1 MIFPDR
7 SPSRSL
13 ARVWDA
19 VGRRLAVA
27 AGAST
32 ALVSLLFHNTLLTA
46 SLRGA
51 LALVVALVV
60 VRIGH
65 ALLVRA
71 PARRAVSAVP
81 AATAARA
88 TTRRS

>member
-1 MIFPDR
+1 MILPDR

-13 ARVWDA
+13 ARVWNA

-27 AGAST
+27 AGTST

-51 LALVVALVV
+51 LALIVALVV
-60 VRIGH
+60 VRVGH
-65 ALLVRA
+65 ALLMRA
-71 PARRAVSAVP
+71 PARS
-81 AATAARA
+81 AARA
-88 TTRRS
+88 LPAVPVARTPARRS